1 MMSIDVSSVDTVLAI
16 NAPNISLD
24 PYASKALTTIAINYT
39 ANATSGKSAI
49 ISQNLTRVVSQVTT
63 KLNNTPLDGTIQLLL
78 SNSTIYAAML
88 NAAIQ
93 EGSKDESAM
102 INAVL
107 RYVGQHPKNEFLA
120 QMTTFVIEA
129 KHITIDANK
138 KWAIMG
144 DLIVAQ
150 GLPITSGAVEPA
162 VESILDT
169 VHERGLLDYYL
180 DEYIKRGEIE
190 PSKFTSAIKA
200 KMLDHLVKLN
210 LKINDNLSVNDQKA
224 YDEYFALAY
233 SEAIGSGSATNDP
246 IDQVYTTGF
255 KNSWD
260 FTVDDLTKYDKQ
272 NVEPENIL
280 AAGALDYIY
289 CVGEAMR
296 VFDATDA
303 LVLRWASGLLD
314 IPDGS
319 TASALYRYYK
329 RRDDRSSAEER
340 AMLYKR
346 VLNRGNGQLL
356 TRMVANTGFTDLWNE
371 LMQAVMAYIRKS
383 EHKVYWNSWQDNGL
397 SLTHI
402 YRVTEDLQYNLTLH
416 MTGMAHLQVTEDY
429 HHLKEALDIISSHDI
444 RNYYGGSNRQS
455 VWNTIA
461 RIVQEEF
468 HAGLNTEVIKTMAT
482 EGNKV
487 FQWLANFNE
496 NTVTAAQF
504 QTFAKAAEAWAIAQ
518 SSLSGGRVA
527 YHPHYELPGA
537 SLPVPAGYHSNGYGH
552 RHGHGYLGHNALPG
566 ADFNGSHGLSQ
577 AEAVYADA
585 SDEFDQW

>member
-1 MMSIDVSSVDTVLAI
+1 MNQTSSVDAI
-16 NAPNISLD
+16 LQVNAPNIPLD
-24 PYASKALTTIAINYT
+24 TYTQKALEELAAMLRSEASQGKEQIKSQGL
-39 ANATSGKSAI
+39 TS
-49 ISQNLTRVVSQVTT
+49 RVSQVTAQ
-63 KLNNTPLDGTIQLLL
+63 LNATSLKGVTQLLL
-78 SNSTIYAAML
+78 SNKTIYSAML
-88 NAAIQ
+88 CRALK
-93 EGSKDESAM
+93 EGANDEQALQ
-102 INAVL
+102 NAVL
-107 RYVGQHPKNEFLA
+107 RYLEDVKKVLYARMIDLVRADNHIDIKQDTNKWQMLGELVLA
-120 QMTTFVIEA
+120 QGIPIE
-129 KHITIDANK
+129 
-138 KWAIMG
+138 
-144 DLIVAQ
+144 
-150 GLPITSGAVEPA
+150 SGKVKPA
-162 VESILDT
+162 VLGMFNTI
-169 VHERGLLDYYL
+169 HERGLLDYYL

-190 PSKFTSAIKA
+190 PSKFTPAIKT

-210 LKINDNLSVNDQKA
+210 LKINDNLSVAQQTA